1 MMDTDAASCPVCLEH
16 VGATADGVIV
26 EHDRAVAD
34 VLNYAQISTKG
45 VYCTGSR
52 MDPLEG
58 PLEMVIDDEDDDLED
73 DS

>member
-1 MMDTDAASCPVCLEH
+1 MMDPDAASCPVCLEH

-26 EHDRAVAD
+26 EHERIAAD
-34 VLNYAQISTKG
+34 VLGYERISTKG

-58 PLEMVIDDEDDDLED
+58 PLEIGVESDEDDEP
-73 DS
+73 